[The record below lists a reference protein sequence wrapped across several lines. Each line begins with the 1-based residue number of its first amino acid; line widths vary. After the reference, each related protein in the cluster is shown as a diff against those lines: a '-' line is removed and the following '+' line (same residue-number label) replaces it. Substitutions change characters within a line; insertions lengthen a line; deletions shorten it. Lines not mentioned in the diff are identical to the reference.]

1 MPMISIS
8 GLNKAYKMYPT
19 RWSRLVEW
27 ISPFNIKRHELKW
40 VLKDINF
47 DIHAGESVGII
58 GSNGAGKSTLLKIIT
73 GTTTGT
79 NGSVSVSGRISALL
93 ELGIGFHP
101 DFTGRQNVYMSG
113 QLLGISH
120 NEINALMSEIESFAE
135 IGDYIDQPV
144 RVYSSGM
151 QVRLAFSLATAVRPD
166 ILIVDEALAVGDIF
180 FQQKCFDRIFD
191 MKQKGTT
198 LLFVTHDMGSIYRL
212 CDKALYIDHGVVKAF
227 GDVRETIAR
236 YELDLKKI
244 KKESNDEED
253 LSQSN
258 DSLAVQYDE
267 SVFSPP
273 VQFISSQIF
282 CGGVATD
289 SIDEG
294 AEFSIAVEIEK
305 IGNISDDLHIGFQIR
320 DAKGNIYFET
330 NTYCQKISP
339 VHEGNYFKSVFHLTN
354 NLCQGTYILS
364 FGVASDGYG
373 LSSFRDVLLHDVGRK
388 KFSVIR
394 NVDRSWAGLC
404 NMRVHS

>member
-1 MPMISIS
+1 M
-8 GLNKAYKMYPT
+8 
-19 RWSRLVEW
+19 
-27 ISPFNIKRHELKW
+27 
-40 VLKDINF
+40 
-47 DIHAGESVGII
+47 
-58 GSNGAGKSTLLKIIT
+58 
-73 GTTTGT
+73 
-79 NGSVSVSGRISALL
+79 
-93 ELGIGFHP
+93 
-101 DFTGRQNVYMSG
+101 
-113 QLLGISH
+113 
-120 NEINALMSEIESFAE
+120 
-135 IGDYIDQPV
+135 
-144 RVYSSGM
+144 
-151 QVRLAFSLATAVRPD
+151 
-166 ILIVDEALAVGDIF
+166 
-180 FQQKCFDRIFD
+180 
-191 MKQKGTT
+191 
-198 LLFVTHDMGSIYRL
+198 
-212 CDKALYIDHGVVKAF
+212 VKAF

-258 DSLAVQYDE
+258 DSLSIQYDE

-282 CGGVATD
+282 CDGVATD
-289 SIDEG
+289 SVDEG

-305 IGNISDDLHIGFQIR
+305 MGNVSDDLHIGFQIR

-330 NTYCQKISP
+330 NTYCQKTPP
-339 VHEGNYFKSVFHLTN
+339 VREGNYFKSVFNLTN

-394 NVDRSWAGLC
+394 NADRSWAGLC